1 MQRVADRN
9 WVAGAVLIIIGLVFL
24 AGRLAP
30 GIEPF
35 IPLAIG
41 LILLAIF
48 LVSRS
53 SAALVPGGIV
63 SGVGAGILLSEAY
76 PEPLG
81 GALFLI
87 SLGTGFALVALLSML
102 MAMPERHG
110 WALIP
115 GGILITIG
123 VLTYAGEQGRD
134 VFELIGT
141 WWPIALV
148 ALGAWMLIAA
158 MRRPHRVTPD
168 QTPAGAVVET
178 AGAEAGADRSDGP
191 PATPIGG

>member
-1 MQRVADRN
+1 MQRMADRN
-9 WVAGAVLIIIGLVFL
+9 WVAGAVLIIVGLVFL

-35 IPLAIG
+35 IPLGIG
-41 LILLAIF
+41 LLLLAVF

-87 SLGTGFALVALLSML
+87 SLGVGFALVAFLAVL
-102 MAMPERHG
+102 MAIPERHT

-115 GGILITIG
+115 GGILIAIG
-123 VLTYAGEQGRD
+123 ALTSVGERGREIFD
-134 VFELIGT
+134 LIGT
-141 WWPIALV
+141 WWPVALV
-148 ALGAWMLIAA
+148 ALGIWILIGS
-158 MRRPHRVTPD
+158 MRRPRPAATGPMAAPLAPD
-168 QTPAGAVVET
+168 EPA
-178 AGAEAGADRSDGP
+178 ADRAGEP
-191 PATPIGG
+191 PATPVGG

>member
-1 MQRVADRN
+1 MQRMADRN
-9 WVAGAVLIIIGLVFL
+9 WVAGAVLVIVGLVFL

-35 IPLAIG
+35 IPLGIG
-41 LILLAIF
+41 LLLLAVF

-87 SLGTGFALVALLSML
+87 SLGAGFALVAFLALL
-102 MAMPERHG
+102 MALPERHT

-115 GGILITIG
+115 GGILIAIG
-123 VLTYAGEQGRD
+123 ALTSVGEGGRD
-134 VFELIGT
+134 IFDLIGT
-141 WWPIALV
+141 WWPVALV
-148 ALGAWMLIAA
+148 ALGIWLLIGS
-158 MRRPHRVTPD
+158 MRRPRPAATGPMAATPPPD
-168 QTPAGAVVET
+168 EPA
-178 AGAEAGADRSDGP
+178 ADRAGEP
-191 PATPIGG
+191 PGTPVGG

>member
-1 MQRVADRN
+1 MQRMADRN
-9 WVAGAVLIIIGLVFL
+9 WVAGAVLIIVGLVFL

-35 IPLAIG
+35 IPLGIG
-41 LILLAIF
+41 LLLLAVF

-87 SLGTGFALVALLSML
+87 SLGVGFALVAFLAVL
-102 MAMPERHG
+102 MAIPERHT

-115 GGILITIG
+115 GGILIAIG
-123 VLTYAGEQGRD
+123 ALTSVGERGRD
-134 VFELIGT
+134 IFDLIGT
-141 WWPIALV
+141 WWPVALV
-148 ALGAWMLIAA
+148 ALGLWILIGS
-158 MRRPHRVTPD
+158 MRRPQPAATSPMTAPPAPD
-168 QTPAGAVVET
+168 EPPSDRAGE
-178 AGAEAGADRSDGP
+178 P
-191 PATPIGG
+191 PATPVGG